1 MPSPGLR
8 TFHHSVVKSSL
19 QPQVVSTVLSEAQRG
34 EEPAQGHTAVKGQ
47 NRNWNLPQPGPGDH
61 TPHPHTRSHSCICL
75 GEGPCHDPR
84 LGKWSTLEVSSEPD
98 AAVTNPMESGGVR
111 VPFSGAT
118 PRYMFLWKD
127 FPWTHLPLL
136 LRESQ
141 LTMLW
146 SPDPSSWLWC

>member
-1 MPSPGLR
+1 MKNLR
-8 TFHHSVVKSSL
+8 KATQL
-19 QPQVVSTVLSEAQRG
+19 LRDRTG
-34 EEPAQGHTAVKGQ
+34 TGT
-47 NRNWNLPQPGPGDH
+47 
-61 TPHPHTRSHSCICL
+61 SHSLVPETTPPILTLGRTPVSAL

-98 AAVTNPMESGGVR
+98 AVVTNPMESGGVR
-111 VPFSGAT
+111 VPFSEAT
-118 PRYMFLWKD
+118 PRYMFLWQD

-141 LTMLW
+141 LTVLW